1 MVNESG
7 SELPHS
13 ISGKLPHSK
22 DERNIMR
29 NTITI
34 LALLLTALA
43 LAAATPSTPAPNA
56 TPAGAHYHVVRHIP
70 IGGEGG
76 WDYLTAD
83 SATHRLFISHAT
95 HVVVL
100 DTESGKVVGD
110 IPKTDGVHGIALA
123 PELGKG
129 FISNGRSSTMTIF
142 DLKTLATTGEVKTV
156 SERPDAILYDPF
168 SKRVFTF
175 NAGGKNATAFDA
187 ATSAVA
193 GTVDLGGKPEFA
205 TTDGAG
211 RVFVNIED
219 KGEIAVIDAKKL
231 TVTARW
237 PLAPCT
243 DPSGM
248 AIDVAG
254 HRLFSGCG
262 NQLMAIV
269 DAGSGKVVQTVP
281 IGKGVDANVYDAKL
295 ALAFSS
301 NGDGTLT
308 VVKRSK
314 DAYEVVENAPTA
326 RGARTMALDDKTH
339 HIFFAIAQF
348 GPPPP
353 ATPERPNPRPTMV
366 PGTFEILEVAP

>member
-1 MVNESG
+1 
-7 SELPHS
+7 
-13 ISGKLPHSK
+13 
-22 DERNIMR
+22 MR
-29 NTITI
+29 TTI
-34 LALLLTALA
+34 LGIALLFTTLTLT
-43 LAAATPSTPAPNA
+43 LAAQTPTQPASRLGSSPNA
-56 TPAGAHYHVVRHIP
+56 TAPPRLGGVVQASHYHVVRHIP

-76 WDYLTAD
+76 WDYLTMD
-83 SATHRLFISHAT
+83 SASHRLFVSHAT

-100 DTESGKVVGD
+100 DTDSGKIVGD

-123 PELGKG
+123 PELGRG
-129 FISNGRSSTMTIF
+129 FVSNGKTATMTIF
-142 DLKTLATTGEVKTV
+142 DLKTLATIGEVKTTA
-156 SERPDAILYDPF
+156 ERPDAILYDPF

-193 GTVDLGGKPEFA
+193 GTIDLGGKPEFA

-219 KGEIAVIDAKKL
+219 KGEIAVIDSKKL
-231 TVTARW
+231 TVTSRW

-248 AIDVAG
+248 AIDVSG
-254 HRLFSGCG
+254 HRLFSGCN
-262 NQLMAIV
+262 NQIMAIV
-269 DAGSGKVVQTVP
+269 DSKTGKVVQTVP

-301 NGDGTLT
+301 NGGDGTLT
-308 VVKRSK
+308 VVRKSK
-314 DAYEVVENAPTA
+314 DAYVVVENAPTA
-326 RGARTMALDDKTH
+326 RGARTMALDEKTH
-339 HIFFAIAQF
+339 HIFLATAQF
-348 GPPPP
+348 GPPPA